1 MSTRP
6 PQKSTMP
13 LATKLM
19 LFFWSP
25 LGVVP
30 LVLVMS
36 EVHVPQP
43 FSYAWHKALHVFGA
57 IVFLGD
63 LFTQVVW
70 ISSANRSKN
79 AAMIRVAQQT
89 LSLTDLLFLGP
100 GMFLVMAN
108 GALLAQAWGGVY
120 RWSWMLGALLLFG
133 VWGTL
138 SVPLTYI
145 QLAQIKIVQTGSDE
159 EIVEAVSK
167 PSRAL
172 MIMTALMIGIPVI
185 IVVLMVVKPRL
196 W

>member
-1 MSTRP
+1 MNAVPSKP
-6 PQKSTMP
+6 VMP
-13 LATKLM
+13 LATKLL

-25 LGVVP
+25 LGILP

-43 FSYAWHKALHVFGA
+43 FSYGWHKALHVLGA
-57 IVFLGD
+57 AVMVGD
-63 LFTQVVW
+63 LFTQIVW
-70 ISSANRSKN
+70 ISGANRTRN
-79 AAMIRVAQQT
+79 AAVIRAAQRT
-89 LSLTDLLFLGP
+89 LSVTDLLFLGP

-120 RWSWMLGALLLFG
+120 PWSWLVGALLLFG

-138 SVPLTYI
+138 SVPLTWI
-145 QLAQIKIVQTGSDE
+145 QLAQSRVVQTGSDE
-159 EIVEAVSK
+159 EVVAAMSK

-172 MIMTALMIGIPVI
+172 ALMAMLMVLIPAV